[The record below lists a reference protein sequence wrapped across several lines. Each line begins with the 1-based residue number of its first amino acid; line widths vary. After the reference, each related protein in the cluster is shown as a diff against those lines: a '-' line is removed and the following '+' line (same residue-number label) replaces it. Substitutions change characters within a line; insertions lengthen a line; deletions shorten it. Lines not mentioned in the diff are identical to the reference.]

1 MDWSTLWFLLAGCFG
16 LGILHGLIPD
26 EHTWPITFAYSVGT
40 TTGRGGIKSAS
51 WFSAAF
57 TAQRALMSTIVY
69 LALSAAIGY
78 WGFNLATED
87 TVVNGPIYICVG
99 IAMAIAGYLILT
111 NRVGHFHPFM
121 RLSRNDLAKH
131 AKTDGKGGA
140 SDGRI
145 PTHWCIIHGF
155 ISGFGTDSGI
165 LSTWIYVT
173 TILLFLVPNHLWYI
187 SWLPGTLFGLGTFLV
202 LMFVGFFFGQTLQVA
217 KKFGPNRIAQFGRL
231 VGARVLLFG
240 GLVFVAFGPLY
251 WSGWFEANV
260 SFDAGQFIVILVLV
274 VIAVPTM
281 IFTWRE
287 VKRLPH
293 HLPDD
298 DGRESAGPGP
308 PPGPADAG
316 GSTG

>member
-1 MDWSTLWFLLAGCFG
+1 MEWGTLWFLLAGCFG

-51 WFSAAF
+51 WFSMAF
-57 TAQRALMSTIVY
+57 TAQRALMSTLVY

-99 IAMAIAGYLILT
+99 IAMAVAGYLILT

-121 RLSRNDLAKH
+121 RLSKNDLAKH
-131 AKTDGKGGA
+131 TSTKGSA
-140 SDGRI
+140 STSTGSV

-187 SWLPGTLFGLGTFLV
+187 SWLPGTLFGLGTFVV

-217 KKFGPNRIAQFGRL
+217 KKFGPHRIAQFGRL
-231 VGARVLLFG
+231 VGARVLLLG
-240 GLVFVAFGPLY
+240 GLVFIAFGPLY
-251 WSGWFEANV
+251 WSGWFQANV
-260 SFDAGQFIVILVLV
+260 SFDAGQFIVILVLI
-274 VIAVPTM
+274 VIALPTM
-281 IFTWRE
+281 VFTWRE
-287 VKRLPH
+287 VKKLPAVATDPEH
-293 HLPDD
+293 EEVTDL
-298 DGRESAGPGP
+298 A
-308 PPGPADAG
+308 
-316 GSTG
+316 STPEPVQG